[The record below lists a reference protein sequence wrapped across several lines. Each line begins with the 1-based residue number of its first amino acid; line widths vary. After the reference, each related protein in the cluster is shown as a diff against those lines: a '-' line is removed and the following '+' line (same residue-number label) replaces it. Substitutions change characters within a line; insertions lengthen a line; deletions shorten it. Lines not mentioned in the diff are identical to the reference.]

1 MYPLNSEQTTKRK
14 MLFSKYEI
22 EVLFL
27 TSFPLL
33 LLMAIEEK
41 IIDGNRLGIS
51 LFTENSIELIIS
63 SLNLLEYISEYA
75 KVKNITKYRKNLPNL
90 FVIIIATLS

>member
-14 MLFSKYEI
+14 MLFSKHEI
-22 EVLFL
+22 EVPFL
-27 TSFPLL
+27 GSFPLL

-63 SLNLLEYISEYA
+63 SLNLLEYIREYA
-75 KVKNITKYRKNLPNL
+75 KVKNTTKYRKNLPNL